1 MTIRHK
7 LGLAL
12 AATLAGAGPALS
24 QTRTDI
30 PASAYGPVWTG
41 FYVGAAFGVDTMVD
55 HTTLTAGSTVI
66 SNDLGG
72 TGALGSIYGGV
83 DYQIA
88 PKILV
93 GVLAELTYGGV
104 DSAAS
109 ASALG
114 ASANLSTHADWSW
127 AALARAGVLA
137 TPSTLLYALG
147 GYSGQNIQTTAT
159 AGGANFS
166 QSNTFNGWT
175 VGAGMETM
183 LGKGWST
190 KFEYR
195 YSQYETKTLPG
206 TTLSLAPS
214 THAARIGLT
223 YHFGGLG
230 AASAS
235 DEPVPAESQTRSWT
249 GFYGG
254 AAGGAGAM
262 TDHLNATLGGASAS
276 TDNGGQGLLGGFFA
290 GADYQFAP
298 QALVGVMG
306 DYTWSGLQANSSLTL
321 GGTAATATTRQNNAW
336 SVLGRLGFL
345 PTPSTLLYAA
355 GGYTSATFTSTAFSG
370 GLFTTRD
377 DTLGGWTI
385 GPGVEMMIADGWSTR
400 LEYRYS
406 QFAATSSNGVT
417 GQASTQT
424 VRAGLAYRFGVK

>member
-24 QTRTDI
+24 QSRTDS
-30 PASAYGPVWTG
+30 PASAYGPVWTA
-41 FYVGAAFGVDTMVD
+41 FYVGAAFAVDGMAVHAD
-55 HTTLTAGSTVI
+55 LPAGSTVI
-66 SNDLGG
+66 GNDLGG

-114 ASANLSTHADWSW
+114 ASANFSTHADWSW

-137 TPSTLLYALG
+137 TPSTLLYAIG

-159 AGGANFS
+159 AGGASFTQND
-166 QSNTFNGWT
+166 TFNGWT
-175 VGAGMETM
+175 IGAGMEAM

-206 TTLSLAPS
+206 TMISLSPS

-230 AASAS
+230 AASSS
-235 DEPVPAESQTRSWT
+235 DEPAPAESQTR
-249 GFYGG
+249 
-254 AAGGAGAM
+254 
-262 TDHLNATLGGASAS
+262 N
-276 TDNGGQGLLGGFFA
+276 
-290 GADYQFAP
+290 
-298 QALVGVMG
+298 
-306 DYTWSGLQANSSLTL
+306 
-321 GGTAATATTRQNNAW
+321 
-336 SVLGRLGFL
+336 
-345 PTPSTLLYAA
+345 
-355 GGYTSATFTSTAFSG
+355 
-370 GLFTTRD
+370 
-377 DTLGGWTI
+377 
-385 GPGVEMMIADGWSTR
+385 
-400 LEYRYS
+400 
-406 QFAATSSNGVT
+406 
-417 GQASTQT
+417 
-424 VRAGLAYRFGVK
+424 